1 MVLIPLGTTAGKP
14 LHARHLPSVA
24 LVINGR
30 IVLFDCGEATQFQ
43 LLQARLRTSRI
54 DTICITHLHGDH
66 YYGLPGLIST
76 MALDNRQRSLTI
88 IGPSQLHAI
97 LDKLPG
103 TRPSERGFD
112 IQFVGLSEDNCDQ
125 VLTTDQ
131 YVINVQPLDHRIATF
146 GYRLQLAPSP
156 PQLDGTRA
164 RALGIK
170 EPAEFK
176 ALKQGQAVTITNGRT
191 IHPKEVLGRPKP
203 LASFAYVTDT
213 RPCLGGLKLADDVT
227 FLVHE
232 ATYLHDLLPKAI
244 STKHTTAL
252 EAGHLAN
259 RAGAQAL
266 LLFHYSSRYSDP
278 SVLAAEAKTVFANS
292 DYARE
297 LESYSIEHEAQPH
310 GSVAQ

>member
-112 IQFVGLSEDNCDQ
+112 IQFVRIERRQLRSGIDDRSICDQ
-125 VLTTDQ
+125 CATIGSSHSYIWLSPAIGPEPSATGWDACAVPSESR
-131 YVINVQPLDHRIATF
+131 NPLNSRHSSRGMAVNHHQWKDHSSE
-146 GYRLQLAPSP
+146 G
-156 PQLDGTRA
+156 GTR
-164 RALGIK
+164 
-170 EPAEFK
+170 P
-176 ALKQGQAVTITNGRT
+176 
-191 IHPKEVLGRPKP
+191 P
-203 LASFAYVTDT
+203 
-213 RPCLGGLKLADDVT
+213 
-227 FLVHE
+227 
-232 ATYLHDLLPKAI
+232 
-244 STKHTTAL
+244 
-252 EAGHLAN
+252 
-259 RAGAQAL
+259 
-266 LLFHYSSRYSDP
+266 
-278 SVLAAEAKTVFANS
+278 
-292 DYARE
+292 
-297 LESYSIEHEAQPH
+297 
-310 GSVAQ
+310 